1 MTILGLDH
9 VQIAIP
15 AGGEAQ
21 ARRFYGQI
29 LGMREIAKPD
39 SLSPQGC
46 WFVAGTA
53 HVHIANVHI
62 GIDPDFVPAR
72 TAHPA
77 LLVDDL
83 AALEARLQA
92 AGHAVEPGKPVPLHH
107 RFFTHDPFGNR
118 IECMQCEPD

>member
-9 VQIAIP
+9 VQIAMP

-21 ARRFYGQI
+21 ARRFYGEI

-39 SLSPQGC
+39 GLSSQGC

-53 HVHIANVHI
+53 HVHI
-62 GIDPDFVPAR
+62 GIDPDFAPAR

-77 LLVDDL
+77 LLADDL

-92 AGHAVEPGKPVPLHH
+92 AGHAVEPGKPAPLHH

-118 IECMQCEPD
+118 IECMQCVPD

>member
-15 AGGEAQ
+15 AGAEAQ
-21 ARRFYGQI
+21 ARRFYGEI

-39 SLSPQGC
+39 GLSAQGC

-53 HVHIANVHI
+53 HIHI
-62 GIDPDFVPAR
+62 GIDLDHTPAR

-118 IECMQCEPD
+118 IECMQRIPI